1 MDWGAI
7 LGAIVTVLSLG
18 LMLWR
23 QVVTRRA
30 KRAAE
35 EAARLRAENE
45 ALRAYQ
51 EMRGKLDAVAVG
63 DDSDDNLR
71 RWLSDRAKR

>member
-7 LGAIVTVLSLG
+7 LGAIFTVLSLG